1 MSSAA
6 QKPRVRFAPSPTGF
20 LHVGGARTALYNWL
34 FARHLG
40 GKFILRIED
49 TDRSRSTDE
58 AAAQIIDSMKW
69 LGLDWDEGPVHQSQR
84 LDLYRKGVQ
93 RLIEKGAAFESDEER
108 GRCVRFR
115 VPDSGQITMDD
126 SVHGEVAF
134 DVSLIEDFVI
144 LRADGFP
151 TYNYACVIDDADMGI
166 TIVMRGDDHISN
178 TPKQIMLMNALGH
191 VIPKFCHLPQ
201 VLGPDMKK
209 LSKRHG
215 AASVMEYQRMG
226 FFPQA
231 VVNFLAFLS
240 WNPGDDREKMEMDE
254 LIKAFSIENINKK
267 SGVFDL
273 QKLEWLNG
281 QYLNDL
287 PEEEILAVA
296 APLFVEAGYIASDEV
311 ESRREYLLT
320 IITHLKERCRLIT
333 ELPGMA
339 GYFFNDP
346 NTYEEKGVRKHFK
359 TIDVAERLEGLAERF
374 ESLGEFTIEGAEEAT
389 REYADEMEV
398 GAGKLIHPTRL
409 SVSGVTFGPGLFDI
423 LTMVGRDKTVARMRA
438 GAAFIRARGEE

>member
-40 GKFILRIED
+40 GTFILRIED
-49 TDRSRSTDE
+49 TDRTRSTDE

-166 TIVMRGDDHISN
+166 THVIRGDDHISN
-178 TPKQIMLMNALGH
+178 TPRQLLIIDALDMPRPRYAH
-191 VIPKFCHLPQ
+191 IPMI
-201 VLGPDMKK
+201 LGDDGAR

-215 AASVMEYQRMG
+215 ATSVMEYRTRG
-226 FFPQA
+226 FLAPA
-231 VVNFLAFLS
+231 LVNFLALLGWS
-240 WNPGDDREKMEMDE
+240 PGEDLEIMTLDDMVEKFTLDRVG
-254 LIKAFSIENINKK
+254 KTS
-267 SGVFDL
+267 SRFDHA
-273 QKLEWLNG
+273 KLLWLNG
-281 QYLNDL
+281 HYLRQMSDQALAGELAKYAKCFHPQCAQRFDAQAPHLSAIYRERLKTLADL
-287 PEEEILAVA
+287 FWAAAFYFEDDITLDEEA
-296 APLFVEAGYIASDEV
+296 
-311 ESRREYLLT
+311 
-320 IITHLKERCRLIT
+320 
-333 ELPGMA
+333 
-339 GYFFNDP
+339 
-346 NTYEEKGVRKHFK
+346 VRKVLVK
-359 TIDVAERLEGLAERF
+359 KKGAALLIPIAEVVQGV
-374 ESLGEFTIEGAEEAT
+374 GEFTEAALETALGDLAAERDVGFGKIAQAARAALTGST
-389 REYADEMEV
+389 R
-398 GAGKLIHPTRL
+398 
-409 SVSGVTFGPGLFDI
+409 SPGIFDV
-423 LTMVGRDKTVARMRA
+423 LVLLGRERSVARLRDA
-438 GAAFIRARGEE
+438 ARFAQTIDQDQGA